1 MKLAL
6 LSFLS
11 GFVRFKSHRS
21 QQGRKPRCQALCGSF
36 YESFPGKLH
45 RQPST
50 PVESR
55 WMTGRERVYKRDNIM
70 SSGICRGRGK
80 QSARYERIT
89 AEYVAHT
96 STILLPFFLPPPSF
110 LSFPQCRLH
119 VIFAHSVLFPL
130 SNLLLLEYLLLRPP
144 FLHFMLD
151 HLLRSLP
158 PFRSLPRYR
167 YDERNENLTRN
178 GVSKT
183 VTGGWQGHRPY
194 LIETNLV
201 ESPEKSYSRE
211 GPCFRGNINCTT
223 CGELRICPPVRSIFG
238 FKKSCLPPSK
248 FYHFCIIRYRVKCY
262 ILPARRIRFSRYTNS
277 IIIRYIFIW
286 FHILFYFILFYFT
299 GHVYKYTNEVAIKVC
314 VHLLC
319 GETEINA

>member
-96 STILLPFFLPPPSF
+96 STILPSLPPSSQFSFVSAMPS
-110 LSFPQCRLH
+110 PRY
-119 VIFAHSVLFPL
+119 I
-130 SNLLLLEYLLLRPP
+130 R
-144 FLHFMLD
+144 
-151 HLLRSLP
+151 
-158 PFRSLPRYR
+158 PFRSL
-167 YDERNENLTRN
+167 
-178 GVSKT
+178 SSF
-183 VTGGWQGHRPY
+183 
-194 LIETNLV
+194 
-201 ESPEKSYSRE
+201 ESASSRISSSSS
-211 GPCFRGNINCTT
+211 P
-223 CGELRICPPVRSIFG
+223 L
-238 FKKSCLPPSK
+238 
-248 FYHFCIIRYRVKCY
+248 HFFTLC
-262 ILPARRIRFSRYTNS
+262 S
-277 IIIRYIFIW
+277 II
-286 FHILFYFILFYFT
+286 FYVPSLPSE
-299 GHVYKYTNEVAIKVC
+299 VYLSIVTTR
-314 VHLLC
+314 
-319 GETEINA
+319 ETKT

>member
-55 WMTGRERVYKRDNIM
+55 WMTGRERVYKRDNIV

-130 SNLLLLEYLLLRPP
+130 SNRIC
-144 FLHFMLD
+144 FFSNIFFFVLHFFTSCSIIFYVP
-151 HLLRSLP
+151 SLP
-158 PFRSLPRYR
+158 SEVYLSIVT
-167 YDERNENLTRN
+167 TRET
-178 GVSKT
+178 KT
-183 VTGGWQGHRPY
+183 
-194 LIETNLV
+194 
-201 ESPEKSYSRE
+201 
-211 GPCFRGNINCTT
+211 
-223 CGELRICPPVRSIFG
+223 
-238 FKKSCLPPSK
+238 
-248 FYHFCIIRYRVKCY
+248 
-262 ILPARRIRFSRYTNS
+262 
-277 IIIRYIFIW
+277 
-286 FHILFYFILFYFT
+286 
-299 GHVYKYTNEVAIKVC
+299 
-314 VHLLC
+314 
-319 GETEINA
+319 

>member
-96 STILLPFFLPPPSF
+96 STILLPLFLPPPPVFFRFRNAVSTLYSPIPFSF
-110 LSFPQCRLH
+110 LFRICFFSN
-119 VIFAHSVLFPL
+119 IFFFV
-130 SNLLLLEYLLLRPP
+130 
-144 FLHFMLD
+144 LHFFTSCSIIFYVP
-151 HLLRSLP
+151 SLP
-158 PFRSLPRYR
+158 SEVYLSIVT
-167 YDERNENLTRN
+167 TRET
-178 GVSKT
+178 KT
-183 VTGGWQGHRPY
+183 
-194 LIETNLV
+194 
-201 ESPEKSYSRE
+201 
-211 GPCFRGNINCTT
+211 
-223 CGELRICPPVRSIFG
+223 
-238 FKKSCLPPSK
+238 
-248 FYHFCIIRYRVKCY
+248 
-262 ILPARRIRFSRYTNS
+262 
-277 IIIRYIFIW
+277 
-286 FHILFYFILFYFT
+286 
-299 GHVYKYTNEVAIKVC
+299 
-314 VHLLC
+314 
-319 GETEINA
+319 